1 LDRSEFRNAARD
13 ALQRHIAEKAPQQA
27 QDTDRG
33 GRGGPGDPPNYAGRL
48 HRTGGME
55 SENEAAR
62 NYDRE
67 VLNKAW
73 HEHQQTLTSRSPS
86 VGQSAA
92 PATPERSSNTRVP
105 GEELQQQFGT
115 AAREVN
121 NRDPVAARAALNQHL
136 EKSSIRSDMRA
147 ASREALQRQLEAPV
161 RPEMQP
167 GQNLKRPLDLER

>member
-13 ALQRHIAEKAPQQA
+13 LLQRHIGEKAPQQA

-33 GRGGPGDPPNYAGRL
+33 GRGGPGNPPNYAGRL
-48 HRTGGME
+48 QRSGDMP

-62 NYDRE
+62 NYNRE
-67 VLNKAW
+67 VNKGW
-73 HEHQQTLTSRSPS
+73 IEHQHQQTLSPRAAG
-86 VGQSAA
+86 VEQSAA

-121 NRDPVAARAALNQHL
+121 NRDPVAARAALNQHI
-136 EKSSIRSDMRA
+136 EKSSIRSDVRA

-167 GQNLKRPLDLER
+167 GNRPLDLDR